1 MKTSR
6 IIIPHANTLL
16 AAVLLLIPTS
26 RAATAATAAEPEFHI
41 PKVSPQPESL
51 AKSAATKQQAV
62 FSLGLVTANGASI
75 MNKGFFLSRDGS
87 ALCPLIYLCRDALP
101 RFDASDGTILDR
113 PKVLATFPDH
123 DLALLKFKYQPK
135 AWLEIAAQRPAV
147 GQWVALVSTLRDPPS
162 PVGPVLSYRAELF
175 MDAYPKVST
184 HMSFGVGRSPSLA
197 RIFANGAPLINSEGK
212 AVGVYAGSSILAAQ
226 TLHSALP
233 IDDLG
238 GRIAAALRSPGKLS
252 LPIDTKHHSFNAAVL
267 SPEWGLI
274 GQANNEG
281 HPALALKRIRKL
293 MEHHPDCLALKATEW
308 ETMRMPGADAMTGEE
323 FLEATQRTAPPQDAD
338 DIEKAL
344 YQFRL
349 GTALHRMPGRT
360 EETEAAYRKAVSLAP
375 EVAHLAAAN
384 LAGMQLQRGR
394 TKEGVALYRK
404 VAALVPERIDY
415 IEALQRAV
423 ETRGDWQS
431 SEELGRWIYQL
442 EEYYRSR

>member
-1 MKTSR
+1 MNAT
-6 IIIPHANTLL
+6 IIPCRNTLL
-16 AAVLLLIPTS
+16 AAVLLLIPTTH
-26 RAATAATAAEPEFHI
+26 AAPEADKVEPEFRI
-41 PKVSPQPESL
+41 PKVSPKPENL
-51 AKSAATKQQAV
+51 AKVAAAKQSAV
-62 FSLGLVTANGASI
+62 FSLGLVMPDGASI
-75 MNKGFFLSRDGS
+75 MNKGFFLNRDGS
-87 ALCPLIYLCRDALP
+87 AICPLIYLCRDVLP

-113 PKVLATFPDH
+113 PKVLATFPDRN
-123 DLALLKFKYQPK
+123 LALLKFKYQPK

-184 HMSFGVGRSPSLA
+184 HMSFGVGRSPSLV
-197 RIFANGAPLINSEGK
+197 RIFANGSPLINSEGK
-212 AVGVYAGSSILAAQ
+212 AVGVYAGSWILAAQ

-238 GRIAAALRSPGKLS
+238 GRIAAAMKSPGKLS

-274 GQANNEG
+274 DQSNNEG
-281 HPALALKRIRKL
+281 NPALALKRIRKL
-293 MEHHPDCLALKATEW
+293 MEHHPDCLALKAWEW
-308 ETMRMPGADAMTGEE
+308 ETMRMPGADAMTAEE
-323 FLEATQRTAPPQDAD
+323 FLEATQRTAPLQDAD
-338 DIEKAL
+338 DTEKAY

-360 EETEAAYRKAVSLAP
+360 KETEAAYRKAAALDP
-375 EVAHLAAAN
+375 EVEHLAAAN
-384 LAGMQLQRGR
+384 LAGMLLQRGW
-394 TKEGVALYRK
+394 TKEGEALYRK
-404 VAALVPERIDY
+404 VTTLVPERIDY
-415 IEALQRAV
+415 IEALQKAV
-423 ETRGDWQS
+423 EARGDWKA